1 MEVFEFA
8 VNGSYQVKA
17 STNDIVKPWRKF
29 CARIP
34 SHDTYCDYQADSEG
48 DLRLYD
54 YTTNRLQEID
64 TEYWSSCR
72 PVFYETNSY
81 SFTIYFENLK
91 EGTSPRIVHPDK
103 RVSEMFNTQQIGNK
117 AFLNG
122 TIDFTNEPGRFD
134 LKFAYT
140 PQEGKEQMA
149 EICFDVVSPKLD
161 TKNDLKIIIQQIRS
175 EYDDLVFRYLTLT
188 YQQFAEGREV
198 NNDIIWLAVFKQIIE
213 GYFNAVRYILHR
225 PHFRE
230 HHHVEYLR
238 AERIKR
244 WKPELTE
251 RFINDRKE
259 DEEQALRNLYRVERE
274 ETTEDTKENRFVKY
288 TIESMGNRLSSV
300 LRKIQA
306 NSEEKV
312 SAEESTGLAHYIREL
327 AKLKR
332 APLFKT
338 IGRFDGFR
346 QESLVMQQR
355 TGYAQVYRYW
365 LMLQN
370 GLNLIDGKTSVGV
383 LPIWQLYEVW
393 CFLKMKRLVCKI
405 LNIDPSNPID
415 MPYIH
420 EDKTTMLNPFAG
432 SDMED
437 KVIFINK
444 ENGDEIELGY
454 QYSFSR
460 KKSGLRDGM
469 HSVTSEQKPDIILNV
484 KKKNSDMTLTYLF
497 DAKYR
502 VRGDDDPSLD
512 MSVLDFPV
520 EDTLN
525 QMHRYRD
532 AIYYGY
538 KSTGDLAKEVIG
550 AYILFPGRVDES
562 QELGKIGNKEFD
574 KLPYYLKSIYQVN
587 IGAYPLLPNEDSG
600 LLLYD
605 RLNEIILGQTILEQ
619 LRESVPQRGLYY
631 SDEEPR
637 GLYLVSSVS
646 DYGKPVNMEIMLF
659 ELGEA
664 KTYKSNYNPSSSIN
678 FVGVKHFVPVIGG
691 LILGFYNVESIH
703 SQKVEGDENN
713 FRIEY
718 ELGEYH
724 KLSTPIKHKIR
735 NKTISGFTCTPEEFK
750 EALEAGEL

>member
-54 YTTNRLQEID
+54 YTTNRLQKID

-91 EGTSPRIVHPDK
+91 EGTSPHIVHPDK

-370 GLNLIDGKTSVGV
+370 GLNLIDGIRWLGV

-393 CFLKMKRLVCKI
+393 
-405 LNIDPSNPID
+405 
-415 MPYIH
+415 
-420 EDKTTMLNPFAG
+420 
-432 SDMED
+432 
-437 KVIFINK
+437 
-444 ENGDEIELGY
+444 
-454 QYSFSR
+454 
-460 KKSGLRDGM
+460 
-469 HSVTSEQKPDIILNV
+469 
-484 KKKNSDMTLTYLF
+484 
-497 DAKYR
+497 
-502 VRGDDDPSLD
+502 
-512 MSVLDFPV
+512 
-520 EDTLN
+520 
-525 QMHRYRD
+525 
-532 AIYYGY
+532 
-538 KSTGDLAKEVIG
+538 
-550 AYILFPGRVDES
+550 
-562 QELGKIGNKEFD
+562 
-574 KLPYYLKSIYQVN
+574 
-587 IGAYPLLPNEDSG
+587 
-600 LLLYD
+600 
-605 RLNEIILGQTILEQ
+605 
-619 LRESVPQRGLYY
+619 
-631 SDEEPR
+631 
-637 GLYLVSSVS
+637 
-646 DYGKPVNMEIMLF
+646 
-659 ELGEA
+659 
-664 KTYKSNYNPSSSIN
+664 
-678 FVGVKHFVPVIGG
+678 
-691 LILGFYNVESIH
+691 
-703 SQKVEGDENN
+703 
-713 FRIEY
+713 
-718 ELGEYH
+718 
-724 KLSTPIKHKIR
+724 
-735 NKTISGFTCTPEEFK
+735 
-750 EALEAGEL
+750 